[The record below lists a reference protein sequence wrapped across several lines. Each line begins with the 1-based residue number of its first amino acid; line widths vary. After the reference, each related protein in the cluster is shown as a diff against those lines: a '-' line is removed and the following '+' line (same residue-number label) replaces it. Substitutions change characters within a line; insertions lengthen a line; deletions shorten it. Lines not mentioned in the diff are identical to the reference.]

1 MKKLLIE
8 IAIEKYNLDENKL
21 NIWKTIWRFTV
32 NEDDYILIRESG
44 KFTENRDIIYQA
56 VLMEGENIFVIYNL

>member
-8 IAIEKYNLDENKL
+8 IAIEKYNLDEKQVEYL
-21 NIWKTIWRFTV
+21 EKEFEDFTV

-56 VLMEGENIFVIYNL
+56 VLMEGEKHICYL